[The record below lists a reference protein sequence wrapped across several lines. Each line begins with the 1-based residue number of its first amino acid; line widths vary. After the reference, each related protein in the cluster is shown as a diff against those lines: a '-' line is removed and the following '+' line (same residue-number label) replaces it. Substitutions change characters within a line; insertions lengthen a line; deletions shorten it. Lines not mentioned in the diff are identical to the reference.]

1 MRSQSDISTVEMFVH
16 IGVFPTRSAGLAAVR
31 DLRAG
36 GLPED
41 RVGILSKRDSETDN
55 IGPGDDPTYSRW
67 EEGTAV
73 GAVTGGL
80 TGVGLG
86 LAVAA
91 GLIPAI
97 GPAIAGGMFV
107 ALLASAGA
115 GATVGTLAGGLIG
128 LGVPEGEAGYYGEQV
143 AAGRTVVAARTEGP
157 APWVAELFKKHGAIE
172 RGNLI
177 TEQPEPERSR

>member
-1 MRSQSDISTVEMFVH
+1 MRSQSDISTVEMFVY
-16 IGVFPTRSAGLAAVR
+16 IGVFPTRAAGLAAVR
-31 DLRAG
+31 DLRAR

-41 RVGILSKRDSETDN
+41 RVGILSKREPTTDG
-55 IGPGDDPTYSRW
+55 IGPDDDPTHSRW
-67 EEGTAV
+67 EEGAAV
-73 GAVTGGL
+73 GAATGGL

-97 GPAIAGGMFV
+97 GPAVVGGLFV

-115 GATVGTLAGGLIG
+115 GATLGTLVGGLIG
-128 LGVPEGEAGYYGEQV
+128 LGVPEDEAGYYGEQV
-143 AAGRTVVAARTEGP
+143 AAGRTIVAARTEGP
-157 APWVAELFKKHGAIE
+157 APWVPELFKKHGAIE

-177 TEQPEPERSR
+177 TEQPEPERSL